1 MGELFMSKRLR
12 LVIVALIALVALVL
26 TSNLFAQTTYYFK
39 GDPADQANKVANDT
53 ASNTIGTATFDTS
66 PPTGTAPVIQT
77 GPPSVA
83 NADYVGNPLA
93 IYWSGPYSGNLA
105 GTLDLKWYWSTG
117 NPETIGVG
125 GAIEVSVFA
134 DPDYTADRAQP
145 QRLIGRAI
153 VPLTGI
159 SAAPTLIESLIP
171 VNGSVSST
179 LLIQVIPQFVDSG
192 HGLAALYNS
201 TTTPSSF
208 VLTNVQRT
216 PFPAATPASGQPPR
230 FSLFTPSAAQL
241 ATGLGTDAGE
251 PSIGSNWITGN
262 VLFQSFVTT
271 FRVSFD
277 DSCPTNPTST
287 WVAKQSQITG
297 NESFDPILW
306 TDSKVGRT
314 IVSQLVFA
322 STESLS
328 AVTDND
334 GDLWLPSQGA
344 GIASG
349 IDHQTVGGGPFHA
362 PLLAGAFYPNA
373 VYYCAQDLAL
383 ANCALSLD
391 GGLTYGPAV
400 PIYTSQCGG
409 LHGHVKVGADGVAY
423 VPNKDCGGKQGV
435 VVSEDNGVT
444 WNVRTVPNSLAAGS
458 DPSVGTSRNGRVY
471 FGFADNNN
479 SPVIAISDD
488 HGQSWHDV
496 KDVGA
501 AAGIKNTVFSEVVAG
516 DDNRASFAFLGSN
529 SIGALDARTYPGVW
543 YMYVATTYDG
553 GSTWHL
559 VNATPNDPVQRGP
572 VWLSGGAEIS
582 RNLLDF
588 NDMTVDKQGRMLVGF
603 ADGCVGACVQGP
615 ATARGNSYTAVA
627 SILRQTGGRR
637 MFAEFDPAEPTAPS
651 APALTVTRN
660 GSLARLSWSEGNNG
674 GSAITNY
681 SVRRDGTAIAS
692 TTATSY
698 TDPTANPSQTYS
710 YSVVATNSVGSS
722 CGSNA
727 VTSAGGGGSS
737 CTLPGVTVMTDPT
750 GDSTAAANAAL
761 DIQSVSIAEPYY
773 SDGSQKL
780 VFTMKVAS
788 LASVPPGSEWRILW
802 NFPTTDTGSYYVEM
816 NTDPSGVVAYQ
827 YGTIDLTSAVVTA
840 VGQPHLLGTCDA
852 ESTFLPDG
860 TIRLVLSTSKIGN
873 GAAGDIIGGLLA
885 RTFVTSGSVV
895 TSSRS
900 AIDTASTTSTY
911 LMVGN
916 AFCAPPSL
924 TTIEDDDAR
933 IAYSNGWHLLSDGNA
948 SAGHFRMGS
957 GKATASLT
965 FSVPSNKFGSITFNY
980 AKSTKG
986 GTAEMFLDGVSQGT
1000 IDFSGPLGTL
1010 KNPQFTFSKTYGPL
1024 QPGSH
1029 TLQLRGNGTTYLD
1042 NFVLQSS
1049 SSNAQPTSGPGTTS
1063 TSTSNL
1069 SLGQE
1074 LVSQITLPDNAQA
1087 ISIVLE
1093 APSGMLVRAG
1103 LVDATG
1109 LSLATADTSSG
1120 LAVINQPLTHG
1131 GVYLIK
1137 TVNLSA
1143 GPVSVWTATTPL
1155 LSR

>member
-1 MGELFMSKRLR
+1 MPNRGRLL
-12 LVIVALIALVALVL
+12 LVALVALSL
-26 TSNLFAQTTYYFK
+26 STALFAQTTYYFK
-39 GDPADQANKVANDT
+39 GDPADQANKVVNDT
-53 ASNTIGTATFDTS
+53 ASGTIGTATFDTS
-66 PPTGTAPVIQT
+66 PPAGAVPVTQT
-77 GPPSVA
+77 GSPLT
-83 NADYVGNPLA
+83 NEDFVGNPLG
-93 IYWSGPYSGNLA
+93 IYWSGPFSGSVS
-105 GTLDLKWYWSTG
+105 GVLDVKLYWSTQ
-117 NPETIGVG
+117 NPETIALG
-125 GAIEVSVFA
+125 GAISVSVFA

-159 SAAPTLIESLIP
+159 SAAPGLIESLVP
-171 VNGSVSST
+171 VNGTVNST
-179 LLIQVIPQFVDSG
+179 LLIQIAPQFVDSG
-192 HGLAALYNS
+192 NGINVYYNS

-208 VLTNVQRT
+208 SFHSAPQRV
-216 PFPAATPASGQPPR
+216 PFPAATPASGLPPR

-251 PSIGSNWITGN
+251 PSIGANWVTGN

-287 WVAKQSQITG
+287 WTPKQSQITG

-328 AVTDND
+328 AITDND
-334 GDLWLPSQGA
+334 GDLWLPSHGA

-349 IDHQTVGGGPFHA
+349 IDHQTVGGGPFHQ

-373 VYYCAQDLAL
+373 VYYCAQDIAL

-400 PIYTSQCGG
+400 PIYMSQQCGG
-409 LHGHVKVGADGVAY
+409 LHGHVKVGADGAAY
-423 VPNKDCGGKQGV
+423 VPNKDCGGQQGV

-444 WNVRTVPNSLAAGS
+444 WNVRTVPNSMAGNS
-458 DPSVGTSRNGRVY
+458 DPSVGVSKNGRVY

-479 SPVIAISDD
+479 HPVIAISDD

-501 AAGIKNTVFSEVVAG
+501 AAGINNTVFSEVVSG
-516 DDNRASFAFLGSN
+516 DDNRAAFAFLGTK
-529 SIGALDARTYPGVW
+529 SIGSLDARTFPGVW
-543 YMYVATTYDG
+543 NMYVAATYDG

-572 VWLSGGAEIS
+572 VWLQGGAEIS

-588 NDMTVDKQGRMLVGF
+588 NDMTIDKQGRMLIGF
-603 ADGCVGACVQGP
+603 ADGCVDACVQAP
-615 ATARGNSYTAVA
+615 DAARGNSYSAVA

-660 GSLARLSWSEGNNG
+660 GALARLTWSEGNNG
-674 GSAITNY
+674 GSPITTY
-681 SVRRDGTAIAS
+681 SVLRDGAAIAS
-692 TTATSY
+692 TTSTSY

-710 YSVVATNSVGSS
+710 YSIVATNAVGSS

-727 VTSAGGGGSS
+727 VSSAGNGSS
-737 CTLPGVTVMTDPT
+737 CTLPGVTMMTDAT
-750 GDSTAAANAAL
+750 GDGAAATNAAL

-773 SDGSQKL
+773 SDGSKKL

-788 LASVPPGSEWRILW
+788 LASVPAGAEWRILW

-816 NTDPSGVVAYQ
+816 NTDPSGVVAFQ

-840 VGQPHLLGTCDA
+840 VGQPHLLGVCDA
-852 ESTFLPDG
+852 ESTYLPDG

-873 GAAGDIIGGLLA
+873 AAAGDVIGGLLA
-885 RTFVTSGSVV
+885 RTFVTTGSVV

-900 AIDTASTTSTY
+900 AIDTASTTGTY

-916 AFCAPPSL
+916 NFCAPPAV
-924 TTIEDDDAR
+924 TTIEDNDSR
-933 IAYSNGWHLLSDGNA
+933 IAYSNGWHTLQDGNA
-948 SAGHFRMGS
+948 SAGHFRFAS
-957 GKATASLT
+957 GKPTASLAFT
-965 FSVPSNKFGSITFNY
+965 VPSNQFGSITYNY
-980 AKSTKG
+980 ARSTKG
-986 GTAEMFLDGVSQGT
+986 GTAEIFLDGVSQGT
-1000 IDFSGPLGTL
+1000 ISFAGPLGTMQ
-1010 KNPQFTFSKTYGPL
+1010 NPQFVFSQKYGPL

-1029 TLQLRGNGTTYLD
+1029 TLEIRGNGVTYLD
-1042 NFVLQSS
+1042 SFSLESS
-1049 SSNAQPTSGPGTTS
+1049 SSNATPASGPGTTATN
-1063 TSTSNL
+1063 TSTVAP
-1069 SLGQE
+1069 GQE
-1074 LVSQITLPDNAQA
+1074 LVSQITLPDNTAGV
-1087 ISIVLE
+1087 SIVAS
-1093 APSGMLVRAG
+1093 APVGMPVRLA
-1103 LVDATG
+1103 LIDATG
-1109 LSLATADTSSG
+1109 LSLTTADTSSTSG
-1120 LAVINQPLTHG
+1120 IAVINQTLTHG
-1131 GVYLIK
+1131 GVYLVK
-1137 TVNLSA
+1137 TINLSA
-1143 GPVSVWTATTPL
+1143 GPVSVWTATTPYL
-1155 LSR
+1155 TR

>member
-1 MGELFMSKRLR
+1 MPSRTLR
-12 LVIVALIALVALVL
+12 VLVALAA
-26 TSNLFAQTTYYFK
+26 LFLSSALLAQSTYYLK

-77 GPPSVA
+77 GPPSLA

-105 GTLDLKWYWSTG
+105 GTLDFKWYWSTT
-117 NPETIGVG
+117 NPETIGIG
-125 GAIEVSVFA
+125 GAIQVSIFA

-159 SAAPTLIESLIP
+159 GPTPTLIESLVP

-179 LLIQVIPQFVDSG
+179 LLIQVIPQFIDSG

-208 VLTNVQRT
+208 VLTTAQRT

-251 PSIGSNWITGN
+251 PSIGANWITGN
-262 VLFQSFVTT
+262 VLFQSFLTT

-277 DSCPTNPTST
+277 DSCPTSPTST
-287 WVAKQSQITG
+287 WVAKQSPITG
-297 NESFDPILW
+297 TESMDPILW

-314 IVSQLVFA
+314 IVSQLILA

-328 AVTDND
+328 AITDND

-373 VYYCAQDLAL
+373 VYYCSQDTAL

-409 LHGHVKVGADGVAY
+409 LHGHVKVGPDGVAY

-435 VVSEDNGVT
+435 AVSEDNGMT
-444 WNVRTVPNSLAAGS
+444 WNVRTVPNSLPAGS
-458 DPSVGTSRNGRVY
+458 DPSLGISKNGRVY
-471 FGFADNNN
+471 LGFADNDNH
-479 SPVIAISDD
+479 PVIAISDD

-496 KDVGA
+496 RDVGA
-501 AAGIKNTVFSEVVAG
+501 AAGINNVVFSEVVAG
-516 DDNRASFAFLGSN
+516 DDNRAAFAFLGAK

-543 YMYVATTYDG
+543 NMYVAATYDG

-572 VWLSGGAEIS
+572 IWLAGGSEIS

-588 NDMTVDKQGRMLVGF
+588 NDMTIDKQGRMLVGY
-603 ADGCVGACVQGP
+603 ADGCVDACIQGP
-615 ATARGNSYTAVA
+615 ETARGNSYTAVA

-637 MFAEFDPAEPTAPS
+637 MFAEFDPAEPTIPAAPS
-651 APALTVTRN
+651 LTVTRN
-660 GSLARLSWSEGNNG
+660 GSLARLSWSEANNG
-674 GSAITNY
+674 GSAIMSY
-681 SVRRDGTAIAS
+681 SVRRNGAALAS
-692 TTATSY
+692 TTSTSY
-698 TDPTANPSQTYS
+698 TDPTANPSQTYT
-710 YSVVATNSVGSS
+710 YSVVATNASGSS

-737 CTLPGVTVMTDPT
+737 CTLPGVSVMTDPT
-750 GDSTAAANAAL
+750 GDTTAAVHPAL

-788 LASVPPGSEWRILW
+788 LASVPPGTEWRVLW
-802 NFPTTDTGSYYVEM
+802 NFPTTDSGSYYVEM
-816 NTDPSGVVAYQ
+816 DTDPTGVVTYE
-827 YGTIDLTSAVVTA
+827 YGTIDLTKAVVTA
-840 VGQPHLLGTCDA
+840 VGVLHPLGFCDA
-852 ESTFLPDG
+852 ESTYLADG
-860 TIRLVLSTSKIGN
+860 TIRLVISTSKIGN
-873 GAAGDIIGGLLA
+873 AVAGDILGGLLA
-885 RTFVTSGSVV
+885 RTFVSTGSVLT
-895 TSSRS
+895 TSRT
-900 AIDTASTTSTY
+900 AIDTASTTNTY

-916 AFCAPPSL
+916 GFCAPPAV
-924 TTIEDDDAR
+924 TTLEDDDSR

-957 GKATASLT
+957 GKPTASLT
-965 FSVPSNKFGSITFNY
+965 FTVPSNQFGSITFNY

-1000 IDFSGPLGTL
+1000 ISFNGPLGTT
-1010 KNPQFTFSKTYGPL
+1010 KNPQFTFSASYGPL

-1029 TLQLRGNGTTYLD
+1029 TLQVRGNGTSYLD

-1049 SSNAQPTSGPGTTS
+1049 SSNAQPSSGPGTTS

-1069 SLGQE
+1069 ALGQE
-1074 LVSQITLPDNAQA
+1074 LVSQITLPANAQA
-1087 ISIVLE
+1087 ISIVVE
-1093 APSGMLVRAG
+1093 APNGMLVRAG
-1103 LVDATG
+1103 LVDVTG
-1109 LSLATADTSSG
+1109 VSLATADTSSG
-1120 LAVINQPLTHG
+1120 LAVINVPVTHG
-1131 GVYLIK
+1131 GIYLIK
-1137 TVNLSA
+1137 TLNLSA